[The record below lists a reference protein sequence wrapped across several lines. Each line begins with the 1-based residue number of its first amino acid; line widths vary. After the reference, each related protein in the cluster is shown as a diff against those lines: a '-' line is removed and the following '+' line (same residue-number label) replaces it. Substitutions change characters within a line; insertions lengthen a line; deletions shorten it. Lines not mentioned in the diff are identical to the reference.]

1 MRRRERRRAEVTLFA
16 VRRPPSADCPRGS
29 RPSTLLPVTGID
41 PPVVDL
47 RWAVARAAPR
57 PSSYRAHGMGPQG
70 DLPLPLEVFLFAAGL
85 ILVVAFAVVATR
97 QPQDR
102 PEEVTAES
110 LERPM
115 ERPSRAAEIIGV
127 GGLVLVVVAGIA
139 GVDNPSRNLAPVLV
153 NVLFWLGLPLEIVFG
168 DLYASLNPWRAL
180 AQWTGLGEAATRPK
194 WSASAF
200 GRLPSGTWSLCGYRW
215 CLRSGAW
222 RRPSGGGGRAH
233 RCAARV
239 GCGRRPREALR
250 IADPFTTYNAMA
262 GGISPLGK
270 DESGGRKGV
279 ARPADT
285 HGIATGSWRIRRGD
299 DRSGVVGW
307 VLLHPVVVGD
317 DGQRRRLSGTWDAG
331 VVDHVGSCVGGA
343 IPRIRLCRP
352 QRVPSLDDDQG
363 LCPGAGAIGPGG
375 DARPPP
381 PVLLFEGQLLL
392 STISD
397 PLGVGWDLF
406 GTADHKIAFFATRHP
421 VVVPGGGLRQRRHRL
436 ARGGAPADGGAGSPG
451 RHGTTRVWDAS
462 PHGDAHP
469 RRHDRHRSRVI
480 SRLPVV
486 LLHQGGWDEI
496 LMFALPALATIWLLR
511 RAERRRGPM
520 LHDENRS
527 RKSPATPPME
537 TDRDGSSRAHR
548 LGRCQRRNP

>member
-1 MRRRERRRAEVTLFA
+1 M
-16 VRRPPSADCPRGS
+16 PSAVQSAACRPRQS
-29 RPSTLLPVTGID
+29 AQYPPPRDRGID

-57 PSSYRAHGMGPQG
+57 PSSYRGARDG
-70 DLPLPLEVFLFAAGL
+70 AAGRSASAAGGL
-85 ILVVAFAVVATR
+85 PVRGRTDPGGRLRRGGYPTTTGPPGGGHR
-97 QPQDR
+97 REP
-102 PEEVTAES
+102 
-110 LERPM
+110 
-115 ERPSRAAEIIGV
+115 RAADGAAVPALEIIGV

-153 NVLFWLGLPLEIVFG
+153 NVLFWLGLPLAEIVFG

-180 AQWTGLGEAATRPK
+180 AQWTGLGERRPGPK

-222 RRPSGGGGRAH
+222 RRPSGGGGRTH

-239 GCGRRPREALR
+239 GCGRRPRE
-250 IADPFTTYNAMA
+250 
-262 GGISPLGK
+262 SPSDRRPLYHLQR
-270 DESGGRKGV
+270 DGRGHLTARQGRERRAKEGV

-317 DGQRRRLSGTWDAG
+317 DGQRRRLSRTWDAG

-406 GTADHKIAFFATRHP
+406 GTADHKIAFFATP
-421 VVVPGGGLRQRRHRL
+421 ATLWWFQAAGFVSGGIASLVVVHRRMALLDPRGDTVRREYGMLLLMVTLTLAVMTVTALRDLPIAGGP
-436 ARGGAPADGGAGSPG
+436 APSGWLGRDPHVRPAGAG
-451 RHGTTRVWDAS
+451 D
-462 PHGDAHP
+462 
-469 RRHDRHRSRVI
+469 
-480 SRLPVV
+480 
-486 LLHQGGWDEI
+486 
-496 LMFALPALATIWLLR
+496 IWLLR
-511 RAERRRGPM
+511 RAERRARADAARREQEQEEPSNSTNG
-520 LHDENRS
+520 
-527 RKSPATPPME
+527 
-537 TDRDGSSRAHR
+537 DR
-548 LGRCQRRNP
+548 P